1 MEAKGVLLDGVI
13 EESAVD
19 AVPSAMSEL
28 IEVVQNCDSPHM
40 LTMVLVFLSLNSKCS
55 AAFSLIYFKYSIW
68 S

>member
-1 MEAKGVLLDGVI
+1 MEAEGVLLDGVI

-40 LTMVLVFLSLNSKCS
+40 LTMVLVF
-55 AAFSLIYFKYSIW
+55 
-68 S
+68 